1 MSTKRNKGTSVLKPG
16 PVMILSTADK
26 DDREVYVYQNPEQ
39 FVALMR
45 ERDCA
50 HLEETAPPVTLDEAV
65 KPDGT
70 VDEEKLKLA
79 LEALQLSSGAYA
91 SQPLEAPKQVV
102 LRKMMMSNQDYMR
115 TVSMVIS
122 KAVGVKD
129 VAIPYH
135 NEQAFL
141 EALFRLG
148 VCVPVVMN

>member
-1 MSTKRNKGTSVLKPG
+1 MSSKRNKGSSVLKPG
-16 PVMILSTADK
+16 PVMILSTLDK
-26 DDREVYVYQNPEQ
+26 DDREVYEYQNPEQ
-39 FVALMR
+39 FVSLMR

-50 HLEETAPPVTLDEAV
+50 HLEETAHPVTLDEAV

-79 LEALQLSSGAYA
+79 LEALQLSSGAHS
-91 SQPLEAPKQVV
+91 SQPVEAPKQVA

-135 NEQAFL
+135 SEQAFL

-148 VCVPVVMN
+148 VCVPVMMN